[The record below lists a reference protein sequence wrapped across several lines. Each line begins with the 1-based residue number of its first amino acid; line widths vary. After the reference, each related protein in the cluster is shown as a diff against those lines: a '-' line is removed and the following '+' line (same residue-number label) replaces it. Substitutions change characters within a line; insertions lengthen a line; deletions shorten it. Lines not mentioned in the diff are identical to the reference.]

1 MATIRRTSA
10 ISTPIIKNNIMAVQ
24 ITKHF
29 TLEELCASSTA
40 KARGI
45 QNKPTVQQIVALV
58 YLTCY
63 VLEPLRE
70 AMNEPIPISSGF
82 RCEQLNRAVGG
93 VANSQHIKGQAADLC
108 IGGDIEKGKWWFNYI
123 KNNLKFDQLIWEH
136 SKSGTY
142 WVHVSFVHPDFGRNR
157 MQAIDNLLKK

>member
-1 MATIRRTSA
+1 M
-10 ISTPIIKNNIMAVQ
+10 KDDMAVQ
-24 ITKHF
+24 LTKHF
-29 TLEELCASSTA
+29 SLEELCASATA

-45 QNKPTVQQIVALV
+45 QNKPNAQQIISLV
-58 YLTCY
+58 YLAAY

-70 AMNEPIPISSGF
+70 AMHEPIPISSGF

-93 VANSQHIKGQAADLC
+93 VSNSQHMKGQAADLC
-108 IGGDIEKGKWWFNYI
+108 IGGDMKKGRKWFDYI
-123 KNNLKFDQLIWEH
+123 KTHLPFDQLIWEH